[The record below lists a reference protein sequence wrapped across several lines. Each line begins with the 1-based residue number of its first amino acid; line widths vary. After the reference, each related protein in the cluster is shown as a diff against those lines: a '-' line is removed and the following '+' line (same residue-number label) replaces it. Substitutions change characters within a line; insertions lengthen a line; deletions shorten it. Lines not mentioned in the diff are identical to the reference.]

1 MQEDPYQLYIS
12 QSINVKNVCMNVTK
26 KSKHQENKQP
36 SLKPHI
42 KLNREFSRDETEMAE
57 KQSGVGTG
65 EGELSNPSLLLAGVS
80 SPVHTVEISEVLRAP
95 PKAENR
101 STSRSSCSTL
111 SISPRTLH
119 LTTMKLAHAQSLC
132 SMQSSQEFKIA
143 YFPSAD

>member
-111 SISPRTLH
+111 SISPRTLASYNH
-119 LTTMKLAHAQSLC
+119 ETGSCSVTVLYAEQSGIQNSLL
-132 SMQSSQEFKIA
+132 SIS
-143 YFPSAD
+143 